1 MNMSNTILLLGGSG
15 CGKSTSLRNLNP
27 KETFIISVLGKR
39 LPFRGAA
46 SKYTPIKG
54 WDDKENNLFISDD
67 CARVTRC
74 IQHVNHRSDIK
85 VLVIDD
91 FNYLLVNQFMKRA
104 QEKGYDKFTEMA
116 KNIHGVVECM
126 AEARSDLFC
135 VFTMH
140 NELDATGFSKIKT
153 VGKMLEEK
161 VSLEG
166 MVSATFHAM
175 VVDGEFKFLTQRTET
190 HLARSPMD
198 LFKDKYID
206 NDLNMIINTMRDYF
220 NEDVPL

>member
-1 MNMSNTILLLGGSG
+1 MSNTIMLLGGSG
-15 CGKSTSLRNLNP
+15 TGKSTSLRNLDPN
-27 KETFIISVLGKR
+27 ETFLISVLGKR

-46 SKYTPIKG
+46 SKYTAILG

-67 CARVTRC
+67 CFRVIRC
-74 IQHVNHRSDIK
+74 INLVNSRPDIK

-104 QEKGYDKFTEMA
+104 SEKGYEKFTEMA
-116 KNIHGVVECM
+116 RNIHAVIECM

-140 NELDATGFSKIKT
+140 NELDAMGFSKIKT

-166 MVSATFHAM
+166 MVSATLHSM

-190 HLARSPMD
+190 HLARSPMN

-206 NDLNMIINTMRDYF
+206 NDLNMIINAMRDYF